1 MRVTNHMISNNSLRN
16 LQTSTNKV
24 DSLIQQLTTGQ
35 KIQRASED
43 PVVAVRALKL
53 RNTVSQLLQYK
64 NKNIK
69 DADSWME
76 LTENSITSISNNIE
90 YMSGYCTQGST
101 DSFNNDDRSAIA
113 STIRAYK
120 DMIYKEGNTTYAGR
134 YIFSGYKTATS
145 LIFSA
150 TEATKYS
157 YDITEELDSSDIG
170 VKTVTVN
177 SVDPADLDKYLSPTD
192 PLTYGTASYPKQ
204 ETVYRLRLAYGD
216 LAEGVTPS
224 ISYVDDTGTTQTL
237 TVNRTMVSTQSE
249 DYYKDL
255 GDGEIRYIAET
266 GEIVFGKDIYTQ
278 IQNSDKI
285 TVNYTKE
292 RFQTNDLRPEHYFN
306 CVQTNKAS
314 GEKVVFDIEEDD
326 QSIEYE
332 VNFNQK
338 IRVNTLGRDLITHDM
353 GRAIDELADKV
364 EEVGEAEK
372 RLAELRGLLTNPKYA
387 NDADAVEQINYM
399 IADAENE
406 VKMKNQEMQKL
417 FNEHITVFQKFQTD
431 VTSLQSDS
439 GARTQKLDM
448 IKERVTEQYTN
459 FRDLASANEE
469 VEYEDKAI
477 EFASNAVIYNA
488 ALQVTGNVLQKS
500 LLDFI

>member
-16 LQTSTNKV
+16 LQTSTKKV
-24 DSLIQQLTTGQ
+24 DTLIQQLTTGQ

-53 RNTVSQLLQYK
+53 RNTVSQLEQYK
-64 NKNIK
+64 QKNIK

-101 DSFNNDDRSAIA
+101 DSFNNPDRFAIA
-113 STIRAYK
+113 ETIRAYK

-145 LIFSA
+145 LIFSES
-150 TEATKYS
+150 EATKYS
-157 YDITEELDSSDIG
+157 YDITEDLDSSDIG
-170 VKTVTVN
+170 IKTTTVN
-177 SVDPADLDKYLSPTD
+177 GVDPADLDGYLN
-192 PLTYGTASYPKQ
+192 GTLNYDTNAYPRQ
-204 ETVYRLRLAYGD
+204 ETVYRLRLSYD
-216 LAEGVTPS
+216 NLSEGTAPS
-224 ISYVDDTGTTQTL
+224 ITYVGSDNLTHTITVTQSM
-237 TVNRTMVSTQSE
+237 NSTQSE

-255 GDGEIRYIAET
+255 GDDEVRYIPET
-266 GEIVFGKDIYTQ
+266 GEVVFGKDIYNLV
-278 IQNSDKI
+278 QNSEKI
-285 TVNYTKE
+285 TVNYQKE
-292 RFQTNDLRPEHYFN
+292 QFQPNDLRPEHYFN
-306 CVQTNKAS
+306 CVQTNKNS
-314 GEKVVFDIEEDD
+314 GEKVTFDIEDGD

-338 IRVNTLGRDLITHDM
+338 IRVNTLGRELITHDM

-364 EEVGEAEK
+364 EEVGDSEK
-372 RLAELRGLLTNPKYA
+372 RLAELKGLLTNPKYA
-387 NDADAVEQINYM
+387 NDDAAIEQINHM

-406 VKMKNQEMQKL
+406 VKMKNQEMQAL
-417 FNEHITVFQKFQTD
+417 FNQHISVFQQFQTD

-439 GARTQKLDM
+439 GARTAKLDM
-448 IKERVTEQYTN
+448 IAERVAEQYTN
-459 FRDLASANEE
+459 FKELASANEE

-477 EFASNAVIYNA
+477 EFASNAVVYNA

>member
-16 LQTSTNKV
+16 LQTSTKKV

-53 RNTVSQLLQYK
+53 RNTVSQLEQYK
-64 NKNIK
+64 TKNIK

-76 LTENSITSISNNIE
+76 LTENSITSIEGNIKE
-90 YMSGYCTQGST
+90 MSGYCNQGAT
-101 DSFNNDDRSAIA
+101 DSFNETDRSAIA
-113 STIRAYK
+113 ETIRAYK
-120 DMIYKEGNTTYAGR
+120 DMIYKEGNTTFAGR

-145 LIFSA
+145 LIFS
-150 TEATKYS
+150 EAEAVKYS
-157 YDITEELDSSDIG
+157 YDITEDMDSSDIG

-177 SVDPADLDKYLSPTD
+177 GVDPSDLDKYLDGT
-192 PLTYGTASYPKQ
+192 LTYGTNAYPKQ
-204 ETVYRLRLAYGD
+204 ETVYRLRLSYD
-216 LAEGVTPS
+216 KLAEGTDPT
-224 ISYVDDTGTTQTL
+224 ISYIGSDNQSHAL
-237 TVNRTMVSTQSE
+237 TVTSSLNSTQSE

-255 GDGEIRYIAET
+255 GDDEIRYIPET
-266 GEIVFGKDIYTQ
+266 GEIVFGKDIYNL

-285 TVNYTKE
+285 SVNYTKE
-292 RFQTNDLRPEHYFN
+292 EFQPNELRPEHYFN
-306 CVQTNKAS
+306 CVQTNKS
-314 GEKVVFDIEEDD
+314 TGETVTFDVEDGD
-326 QSIEYE
+326 QNIEYE

-353 GRAIDELADKV
+353 GRAIDELANKV
-364 EEVGEAEK
+364 EEVGDVEK
-372 RLAELRGLLTNPKYA
+372 RLAELKSLLTNPKYA

-406 VKMKNQEMQKL
+406 SKMKNQEMREL
-417 FNEHITVFQKFQTD
+417 FNQNITVFQQFE
-431 VTSLQSDS
+431 VNITSLQSDS
-439 GARTQKLDM
+439 GARTAKLDM
-448 IKERVTEQYTN
+448 IADRVAEQYTN
-459 FRDLASANEE
+459 FKELASTNEE

-477 EFASNAVIYNA
+477 EFASNAVVYNA

>member
-53 RNTVSQLLQYK
+53 RNTVSQLEQYK
-64 NKNIK
+64 KKNIK

-76 LTENSITSISNNIE
+76 LTENSIDSIIGNLVE
-90 YMSGYCTQGST
+90 MSGYCTQGST
-101 DSFNNDDRSAIA
+101 DSFNNTDRSAIA
-113 STIRAYK
+113 ETIRAYK

-177 SVDPADLDKYLSPTD
+177 SVDPADLDGYLSGA
-192 PLTYGTASYPKQ
+192 LTYGTNAYPEQ
-204 ETVYRLRLAYGD
+204 QSVYRLRLAYDD
-216 LAEGVTPS
+216 LAEGTTPT
-224 ISYVDDTGTTQTL
+224 ISYVDNGGVTQTI
-237 TVNRTMVSTQSE
+237 TVDRTMVSTQSE

-255 GDGEIRYIAET
+255 GDSEVRYIPET
-266 GEIVFGKDIYTQ
+266 GEIVFGKDIYSLM
-278 IQNSDKI
+278 QNSDKI

-292 RFQTNDLRPEHYFN
+292 QFQQNELRPEHYFN
-306 CVQTNKAS
+306 CVQTNKS
-314 GEKVVFDIEEDD
+314 TGEKVVFDMEEGD
-326 QSIEYE
+326 QEIEYE

-364 EEVGEAEK
+364 EEVANSE
-372 RLAELRGLLTNPKYA
+372 RTLADLKALLTNPKYA
-387 NDADAVEQINYM
+387 NDDAAIEQINYM

-406 VKMKNQEMQKL
+406 VKMKNQEMQEL
-417 FNEHITVFQKFQTD
+417 FNQHITVFQKFQTD
-431 VTSLQSDS
+431 VTSLESDS
-439 GARTQKLDM
+439 GARTAKLDM
-448 IKERVTEQYTN
+448 IAERVSEQYLN
-459 FRDLASANEE
+459 FKELASANEE

-477 EFASNAVIYNA
+477 EFASNAVVYNA
-488 ALQVTGNVLQKS
+488 ALQVTSNVLQKS